1 MIVTEVKRVDY
12 VDCTPEQPFQL
23 AWLNSL
29 GGVDTWVFQRHQEY
43 TLDAKDMDMFEP
55 IINYLQIANARQ
67 RILKKD
73 AYMMV
78 KLGYE
83 QLTQQQVI
91 GIKELLISP
100 CVKWIDGQN
109 EIVVV
114 VKEGS
119 FALYDSGES
128 KHNLEFEIIMP
139 KLYTVSF

>member
-1 MIVTEVKRVDY
+1 MIVTEIKTIDY

-23 AWLNSL
+23 AWINSIC
-29 GGVDTWVFQRHQEY
+29 GVDTWVFQRHQEY
-43 TLDAKDMDMFEP
+43 TLDVKDMDIFEP
-55 IINYLQIANARQ
+55 IINYLQVANSRQ
-67 RILKKD
+67 KILKKD
-73 AYMMV
+73 GYMMV

-100 CVKWIDGQN
+100 YVVWVNGSS

-139 KLYTVSF
+139 KLYTNSF